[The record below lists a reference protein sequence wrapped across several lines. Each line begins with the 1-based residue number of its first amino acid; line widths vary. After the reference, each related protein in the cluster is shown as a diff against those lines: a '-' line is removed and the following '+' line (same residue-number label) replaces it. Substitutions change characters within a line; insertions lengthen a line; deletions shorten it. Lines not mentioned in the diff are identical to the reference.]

1 MFKYFTVLSVSFV
14 VALTVQSRSQEE
26 LHQLFRGWCLLISA
40 FFPLFQMTRHYRLE
54 RHLVKTLKSLK
65 EVTRNEGKQRKWM
78 QSLYMWPVLLL
89 ISINKAL
96 HEILISLKSRAIKDM
111 LTHQG
116 LEFVVRLLFSKAI
129 KKGSL
134 NLLPWQSI
142 DKTSFGP
149 LGCCEL
155 HSWIILPIF
164 TDESTLR
171 ENLGKALETLGENTS
186 EGEQKKPTS

>member
-1 MFKYFTVLSVSFV
+1 
-14 VALTVQSRSQEE
+14 
-26 LHQLFRGWCLLISA
+26 
-40 FFPLFQMTRHYRLE
+40 
-54 RHLVKTLKSLK
+54 
-65 EVTRNEGKQRKWM
+65 
-78 QSLYMWPVLLL
+78 
-89 ISINKAL
+89 
-96 HEILISLKSRAIKDM
+96 M

-129 KKGSL
+129 QNGSL

-149 LGCCEL
+149 LGCCQL
-155 HSWIILPIF
+155 HSCIIFPIF